1 MQSLLLIRSSVNQ
14 ESAVHVGTAEYTANA
29 GGWRTKAEVRIQV
42 TGNKLKVSM
51 IMTSP
56 NLLFIN
62 WEYTGK

>member
-1 MQSLLLIRSSVNQ
+1 MQPLLLIRSSVNQ

-51 IMTSP
+51 
-56 NLLFIN
+56 NVLFM
-62 WEYTGK
+62 

>member
-1 MQSLLLIRSSVNQ
+1 
-14 ESAVHVGTAEYTANA
+14 VGTAEYTANA

-51 IMTSP
+51 NITSP
-56 NLLFIN
+56 NVLFIN

>member
-1 MQSLLLIRSSVNQ
+1 MQPLLLIRSSVIQ

-51 IMTSP
+51 IMP
-56 NLLFIN
+56 NPSVLF
-62 WEYTGK
+62 K